1 MRSTTDK
8 LRTWAEIDLD
18 ALDYN
23 FEAVRRRIPAT
34 MKLLTVLK
42 ANSYGH
48 GAVRIGRLLE
58 GRADYFAVAFTD
70 EALELRH
77 AGLQTPILLL
87 GHVPLS
93 DFSKMVR
100 YGITATM
107 DDPHEAKLLSEAAVT
122 EGKTAKVHIALD
134 TGMTRIGFDCSD
146 ASIDAIDYIRAL
158 PGIEVEG
165 IYSHFAAADCADQSY
180 TRLQLERF
188 NDFCARLQKR
198 GIRIPIRHIQNSA
211 GLIEQ
216 SPDLEMGREGIILYG
231 MHPSTEVDPARI
243 GGIKPVMS
251 FRTHIVFVKTVPAGT
266 PVSYGCTY
274 VTTRET
280 RIATL
285 AVGYAD
291 GLPRLWSG
299 KGWVL
304 IGGREAPIIGR
315 ICMDQCMVDVTDL
328 PDVQVGDTATLFGV
342 DGEAVLSA
350 DTLAESI
357 GTIGYELVCN
367 INPRVPRVYVKG
379 GKFDSIDREL
389 PVD

>member
-1 MRSTTDK
+1 MKTITDK
-8 LRTWAEIDLD
+8 LRTWAQIDLD
-18 ALDYN
+18 ALEHN
-23 FEAVRRRIPAT
+23 FEAVRRHIPAA
-34 MKLLTVLK
+34 MKLLCVLK

-77 AGLQTPILLL
+77 AGLETPILLL

-93 DFSKMVR
+93 DFPKMVR

-107 DDPHEAKLLSEAAVT
+107 DDVSEAKLLSAAAV
-122 EGKTAKVHIALD
+122 ESGKTAKVHIALD

-146 ASIDAIDYIRAL
+146 ASVEAVAAICAL

-165 IYSHFAAADCADQSY
+165 IYSHFAAADSADQSY
-180 TRLQLERF
+180 SLLQLSRF
-188 NDFCARLQKR
+188 NDFCARLEAR

-211 GLIEQ
+211 GLIEL

-231 MHPSTEVDPARI
+231 MHPSGEVDPDRI
-243 GGIKPVMS
+243 GGIRPVMS
-251 FRTHIVFVKTVPAGT
+251 FKTHVVFVKTVPAGT

-274 VTTRET
+274 VTSRET

-299 KGWVL
+299 KGKVL

-328 PDVQVGDTATLFGV
+328 SGVAVGDTATLFGV
-342 DGEAVLSA
+342 DGDAVLSA
-350 DTLAESI
+350 DSLAESI
-357 GTIGYELVCN
+357 GTIGYELICN
-367 INPRVPRVYVKG
+367 INPRVPRVYVKDG
-379 GKFDSIDREL
+379 RFDSIDREL
-389 PVD
+389 PEE